1 MRSAKNSTFRRLAG
15 NIKKTLIHMITLQE
29 ITKHRYASPH
39 AEIVTASASLV
50 DRLLSMNTDNRI
62 IRTSVVDAYASEIKI
77 NRWVLTNQGIGVSD
91 SGVLIDGQHRLLA
104 LKKCGYPP
112 VKLLIV
118 YGLTKE
124 ARLAVDQ
131 HSKRSARDLLQFA
144 FNAKVARSAPAIAR
158 LIDRERMAWTGGA
171 TPIGRIIDILQ
182 EYKEEIELVVS
193 WPSFEHHFAAPILT
207 GAVKVMYEYP
217 ERRGDIMAF
226 LDKVRLGEMLSRD
239 EPAYCLRNYISNT
252 RYGGAVDQKEGLAKT
267 VRAIIAEINGKKMKT
282 LRA

>member
-1 MRSAKNSTFRRLAG
+1 
-15 NIKKTLIHMITLQE
+15 
-29 ITKHRYASPH
+29 
-39 AEIVTASASLV
+39 
-50 DRLLSMNTDNRI
+50 
-62 IRTSVVDAYASEIKI
+62 
-77 NRWVLTNQGIGVSD
+77 
-91 SGVLIDGQHRLLA
+91 
-104 LKKCGYPP
+104 
-112 VKLLIV
+112 
-118 YGLTKE
+118 
-124 ARLAVDQ
+124 
-131 HSKRSARDLLQFA
+131 LQFA